1 MNFTY
6 ENQGIN
12 TYLVY
17 QISENDSIDSM
28 SLGMLTNNKISGL
41 AAALFTQMDTKKFI
55 KYNISA
61 KISIRQFFS
70 GTVNKKRLIGIFHSI
85 VDGFL
90 SAEDYMIDSNTIL
103 LDMDYIFADVSTCE
117 AFLICLPIYST
128 EMASN
133 NWGTFFKNIMFTT
146 QFDQTENCDYVA
158 KIINFLNSSPVLSL
172 IDFKKILNEIKKDCV
187 KVDSVDFVKEQCNVQ
202 HKITENPLQ
211 TTNIQSTIQDCKSS
225 QVFIQSEKM
234 VQDKI
239 SQDEKQELN
248 ENKKKIG
255 MLGFLRNHNKENKEL
270 YQQQKDIKRQQK
282 IENKN
287 KNSITAMEKQK
298 SNKKDFAIP
307 GQTSIDAQ
315 SNIQPFE
322 TDVNSNKK
330 TQPNIE
336 IVSNIQ
342 PTVQSTNFGET
353 TVLSKEKFGETTV
366 LNGSVQQKQNIEP
379 CLIRVKNN
387 EKIVLNK
394 PTFRIGKE
402 KSYVDYFV
410 SDNTAVSRSHADII
424 TRDDTYFIIDTNS
437 TNHTFINGSM
447 IQSSVE
453 VQITNG
459 DKIRLGNEDF
469 EFKLC

>member
-28 SLGMLTNNKISGL
+28 SLGMLTNNKILGF
-41 AAALFTQMDTKKFI
+41 ATALFTQMDTEKFI

-61 KISIRQFFS
+61 KISVKQFFS

-85 VDGFL
+85 VDGLL
-90 SAEDYMIDSNTIL
+90 SAEDYMIDLNTIL

-117 AFLICLPIYST
+117 AFLICLPIYSA

-133 NWGTFFKNIMFTT
+133 DWGLFFKNIMFTT

-158 KIINFLNSSPVLSL
+158 KIINFLNRSSMLSL
-172 IDFKKILNEIKKDCV
+172 IDFKKILDEIKNESV
-187 KVDSVDFVKEQCNVQ
+187 KSESANPVREQYSVQNT
-202 HKITENPLQ
+202 TEPPLQ
-211 TTNIQSTIQDCKSS
+211 NTNIQSAVQDSELS
-225 QVFIQSEKM
+225 QISVQTEQSE
-234 VQDKI
+234 QNKI
-239 SQDEKQELN
+239 FQDEKQELN

-270 YQQQKDIKRQQK
+270 YQQQKDEKRQQK
-282 IENKN
+282 IENKK
-287 KNSITAMEKQK
+287 KNSITAAEKQK

-307 GQTSIDAQ
+307 GQTGMDTQ
-315 SNIQPFE
+315 SNVQQFE
-322 TDVNSNKK
+322 TDANPNKK

-336 IVSNIQ
+336 IVPNIQ
-342 PTVQSTNFGET
+342 PTVQPTNFGET

-366 LNGSVQQKQNIEP
+366 LNGNFQQKRNIEA
-379 CLIRVKNN
+379 CLIRMKNN

-394 PTFRIGKE
+394 PIFRIGKE

-424 TRDDTYFIIDTNS
+424 TRDDTYFIRDTNS
-437 TNHTFINGSM
+437 TNHTFINGNM